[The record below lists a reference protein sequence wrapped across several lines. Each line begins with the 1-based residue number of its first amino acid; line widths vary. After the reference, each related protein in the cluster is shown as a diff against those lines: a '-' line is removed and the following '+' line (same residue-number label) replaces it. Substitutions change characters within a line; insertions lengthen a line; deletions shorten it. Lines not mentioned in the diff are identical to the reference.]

1 MLPNPGCIPLL
12 RERNAQ
18 LVCLSECYE
27 TVGWS
32 VSRYTSPLPWG
43 IRPPETLHTRTRT
56 YYMHTREDRE
66 LEAQFISSRETGL
79 RLRFRT

>member
-1 MLPNPGCIPLL
+1 MLPNQAASLCCASAT
-12 RERNAQ
+12 RN
-18 LVCLSECYE
+18 LCLSECYE
-27 TVGWS
+27 TVGLS

-79 RLRFRT
+79 FTGE